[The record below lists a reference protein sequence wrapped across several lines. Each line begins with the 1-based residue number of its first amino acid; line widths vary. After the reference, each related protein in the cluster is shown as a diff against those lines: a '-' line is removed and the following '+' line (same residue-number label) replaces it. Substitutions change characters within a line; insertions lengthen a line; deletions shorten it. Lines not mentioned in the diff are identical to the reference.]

1 MMAYLKENNKALKLY
16 DTTDMNE
23 ISSEATEVRERI
35 NGNLVFF
42 NHNIHLEPSNVC
54 IHRCKFC
61 SYRRD
66 DDTAS
71 GAWSMSLDEIKEFCT
86 KIFKPSMT
94 EVHITGSVH
103 PSRNFEYYV
112 SIIRILRDL
121 LPEQVAIKAY
131 SAVEIDDM
139 CISSGKTVEEI
150 LGTLKDAGLSALPG
164 GGAEIFA
171 HSVRSIIAPDK
182 CDGNRW
188 LQIHRTAHKLG
199 IRSNCTM
206 LFGHIENRAHRV
218 DHLLKL
224 KELQSETGGFDAFI
238 PLLFKNRGNSL
249 SYIVEL
255 NLSEILKT
263 FAISRIVLDNIPHIK
278 SYWPMLGKEVCGLT
292 LLYGADDIDGT
303 INDTTRIF
311 SSAGSSEQKPSM
323 SREELTA
330 IASEFGYKAVER
342 DSFYNI
348 VEK

>member
-1 MMAYLKENNKALKLY
+1 MSILKDRNKALQLY
-16 DTTDMNE
+16 DNPDMNG
-23 ISSEATEVRERI
+23 ISSQATAIREKL
-35 NGNLVFF
+35 NGDLVFF

-61 SYRRD
+61 SYRSD
-66 DDTAS
+66 DDTVP

-86 KIFKPSMT
+86 KVFEPSMT

-103 PSRNFEYYV
+103 PSKNFEYYV
-112 SIIRILRDL
+112 SIVKILRDL
-121 LPEQVAIKAY
+121 LPENVAIKAY
-131 SAVEIDDM
+131 SAVEIDGM
-139 CISSGKTVEEI
+139 CVSSGKSIEEV
-150 LGTLKDAGLSALPG
+150 LRTLKDAGLSALPG
-164 GGAEIFA
+164 GGAEIFDPF
-171 HSVRSIIAPDK
+171 VRSIIAPDK
-182 CDGNRW
+182 CDSDRW

-199 IRSNCTM
+199 IRSNSTM
-206 LFGHIENRAHRV
+206 LFGHIENRTHRV

-224 KELQSETGGFDAFI
+224 KELQNETGGFDAFI

-249 SYIVEL
+249 SYISEL
-255 NLSEILKT
+255 NLVEILKT
-263 FAISRIVLDNIPHIK
+263 FAISRILLDNIPHIK

-348 VEK
+348 VEN